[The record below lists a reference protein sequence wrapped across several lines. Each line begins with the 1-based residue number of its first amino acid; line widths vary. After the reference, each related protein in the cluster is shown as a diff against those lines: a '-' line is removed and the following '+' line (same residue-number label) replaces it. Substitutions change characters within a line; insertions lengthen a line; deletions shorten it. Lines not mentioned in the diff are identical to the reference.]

1 MSLLIGLA
9 AKARSGK
16 DTVAN
21 LLLAHNPLLA
31 AYALADPVKMGCEVL
46 FGLSPAQAW
55 TDDSLK
61 EVPITLWQRS
71 PRQCFQLLGTDWMR
85 QRDPDHWLRRAQHV
99 LEFGPGA
106 PLARDVQ
113 NYSVWALAL
122 AAIYGMAPEHLDD
135 KRADHIDAFWGLS
148 PRQAAEHLRNQV
160 LATYPD
166 YEQRRQSLPLFL
178 PSHPLPDMSQAR
190 CLLIKDIRYENEAN
204 FIREHGG
211 EIWHIE
217 RPGNPVISQHSSEWG
232 IERAPQDYLI
242 QNNAG
247 LEELANKVHDL
258 WAGFAQR
265 HGLKL

>member
-21 LLLAHNPLLA
+21 LLLAQNPLLA

-46 FGLSPAQAW
+46 FGLTPAQAW

-61 EVPITLWQRS
+61 EVPIPRWNRS

-106 PLARDVQ
+106 PLLEDTSG
-113 NYSVWALAL
+113 YSVWELAL
-122 AAIYGMAPEHLDD
+122 VTIYGMQPEQLNDE
-135 KRADHIDAFWGLS
+135 RADQTDPFWGLS
-148 PRQAAEHLRNQV
+148 PRQAAEHLRSQV

-166 YEQRRQSLPLFL
+166 YEQRRQEIHLSIPY
-178 PSHPLPDMSQAR
+178 HQLPDMSQAR
-190 CLLIKDIRYENEAN
+190 CLLIKDIRYENEAD
-204 FIREHGG
+204 FIRQHGG

-232 IERAPQDYLI
+232 IERALQDQVIL
-242 QNNAG
+242 NDSG
-247 LEELANKVHDL
+247 LEELAAKVNAAWND
-258 WAGFAQR
+258 FKQR
-265 HGLKL
+265 HHLGE

>member
-1 MSLLIGLA
+1 MSLFIGLA

-21 LLLAHNPLLA
+21 LLLGQSPLLA

-61 EVPITLWQRS
+61 EVPIERWNRS

-99 LEFGPGA
+99 LEFGPGL
-106 PLARDVQ
+106 PLSAD
-113 NYSVWALAL
+113 SHAHSIWALAL
-122 AAIYGMAPEHLDD
+122 APIYGMPPEHLKDT
-135 KRADHIDAFWGLS
+135 RADQIDAFWGLS
-148 PRQAAEHLRNQV
+148 PRQAAEHLRRQV
-160 LATYPD
+160 LAEYPD
-166 YEQRRQSLPLFL
+166 YEQRRQEIPFNL
-178 PSHPLPDMSQAR
+178 PSHHLPDMSQAR
-190 CLLIKDIRYENEAN
+190 CLLIKDIRYENEAD
-204 FIREHGG
+204 FIRQHGG

-232 IERAPQDYLI
+232 VVRAPQDQLI
-242 QNNAG
+242 LNDAG
-247 LEELANKVHDL
+247 LEALESNVKAV
-258 WAGFAQR
+258 WTGFKQR
-265 HGLKL
+265 HHLAP